1 MGLKVPFDASCPPW
15 RKLARTFAW
24 LGLRAWGG
32 SVGLDVR
39 MLGGLPRLSGFGG
52 SSGCGVLGLRVQ
64 GF

>member
-1 MGLKVPFDASCPPW
+1 MPAARHGATCPH
-15 RKLARTFAW
+15 FAW

-32 SVGLDVR
+32 WVGLDVR

>member
-1 MGLKVPFDASCPPW
+1 MPAARHGATCPH
-15 RKLARTFAW
+15 FAW